1 MRRVSPRD
9 QRDFLIEAV
18 RADADAEAILSR
30 AGALDMPDWALAAGA
45 VYQNVWNALTNR
57 PPGHGVKDY
66 DLAYY
71 DAGDLSFEAE
81 DAVIRRCASAFAD
94 LSKPVEVRNQARV
107 HLWFESRFGYAK
119 PPYQSTEDGIA
130 NYAAAAH
137 MVGLRRE
144 ADGSHTL
151 LAPRGLDAVFAM
163 EIAPVSAQA
172 HTADFA
178 KKIQRMRA
186 VWPELRAL
194 DPHP

>member
-1 MRRVSPRD
+1 MRKIPPRD
-9 QRDFLIEAV
+9 QREFLIDAV
-18 RADADAEAILSR
+18 RADPIAEAILAR
-30 AGALDMPDWALAAGA
+30 AGGLNLPDWALAAGA
-45 VYQNVWNALTNR
+45 VYQNVWNALTHR

-66 DLAYY
+66 DLAYH

-94 LSKPVEVRNQARV
+94 LSKPLEVRNQARV

-119 PPYQSTEDGIA
+119 PPYQSTEDGVA
-130 NYAAAAH
+130 NYAASAH
-137 MVGLRRE
+137 MVGVRRE
-144 ADGSHTL
+144 ADGAHTL

-178 KKIQRMRA
+178 KKSKRMRA
-186 VWPELRAL
+186 IWPELKVV
-194 DPHP
+194 DPGP